1 MPPSS
6 RSSYMYFSNA
16 IDKIKDLERTRR
28 VHSAK
33 SILTKQICPGQGTD
47 NVINNIGDCCY
58 VCTLQTYILSILSTA
73 AILSTADKAELSTDQ
88 YNCLFN

>member
-1 MPPSS
+1 MPP
-6 RSSYMYFSNA
+6 SSYMYFSNA
-16 IDKIKDLERTRR
+16 IDKIKDLESTRR

-58 VCTLQTYILSILSTA
+58 VCTLQTSAILSNA
-73 AILSTADKAELSTDQ
+73 AILSIADKAE
-88 YNCLFN
+88 